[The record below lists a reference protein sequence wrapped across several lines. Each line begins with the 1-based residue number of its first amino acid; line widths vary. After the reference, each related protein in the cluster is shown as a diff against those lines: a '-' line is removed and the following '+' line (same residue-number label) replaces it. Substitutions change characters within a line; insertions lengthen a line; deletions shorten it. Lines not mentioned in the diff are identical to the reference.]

1 MSGGGPGI
9 MEAANKGA
17 TLAGAKSIGMNIS
30 LPYEQFANGYVSKG
44 LNFEFHYFFMRKFWF
59 VYLSKALVVFPG
71 GFGTMDEM
79 MEVLTL
85 LQTEKI
91 TKKLAVILYGREFWN
106 SVLNFDQLVLRGMIK
121 QEDLNLV
128 HFMDTPEEAF
138 RYLKSFLS
146 KVYLDDG
153 SDGTS
158 TSE

>member
-1 MSGGGPGI
+1 
-9 MEAANKGA
+9 
-17 TLAGAKSIGMNIS
+17 
-30 LPYEQFANGYVSKG
+30 
-44 LNFEFHYFFMRKFWF
+44 MRKFWF

>member
-1 MSGGGPGI
+1 
-9 MEAANKGA
+9 
-17 TLAGAKSIGMNIS
+17 
-30 LPYEQFANGYVSKG
+30 
-44 LNFEFHYFFMRKFWF
+44 
-59 VYLSKALVVFPG
+59 
-71 GFGTMDEM
+71 
-79 MEVLTL
+79 
-85 LQTEKI
+85 
-91 TKKLAVILYGREFWN
+91 
-106 SVLNFDQLVLRGMIK
+106 MIK